1 MLKDKGRLGS
11 LAIRSLPGVASSEVI
26 HFAAETS
33 KHPKNDEHARA
44 LYFNA
49 AGQRIKMA
57 EHTNSKPKF
66 EVSVDAM
73 AEHVEPMVES
83 THARLTPA

>member
-49 AGQRIKMA
+49 VNG
-57 EHTNSKPKF
+57 
-66 EVSVDAM
+66 
-73 AEHVEPMVES
+73 
-83 THARLTPA
+83 